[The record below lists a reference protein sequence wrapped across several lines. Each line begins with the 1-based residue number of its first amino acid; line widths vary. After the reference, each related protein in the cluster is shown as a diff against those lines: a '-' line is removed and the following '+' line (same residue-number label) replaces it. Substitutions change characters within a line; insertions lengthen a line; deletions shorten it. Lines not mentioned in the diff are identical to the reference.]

1 MRQGLGVVQGRQV
14 MAAQVQ
20 LHQLRVAVSPM
31 LVVAAVERLIM
42 LAIIRGVQ
50 PLVVVVL
57 GKAAALAMV
66 LQVLLIQ
73 AAVVVAVALK

>member
-1 MRQGLGVVQGRQV
+1 
-14 MAAQVQ
+14 
-20 LHQLRVAVSPM
+20 VA
-31 LVVAAVERLIM
+31 
-42 LAIIRGVQ
+42 Q